1 MRPVFQIWS
10 LDQQNILIFLKSEL
24 GERRHILS
32 VLRKAVRAVNHVA
45 FMSFIYGVR
54 FITLFP
60 MLILL
65 KLYEKIKLE
74 KWWLEQEKYV
84 QWECLLCFEF
94 VILSSKIS
102 LAIKSEWVLNS
113 LMRQSV
119 VLLIC
124 IYKEQMENRKWL
136 G

>member
-1 MRPVFQIWS
+1 
-10 LDQQNILIFLKSEL
+10 
-24 GERRHILS
+24 
-32 VLRKAVRAVNHVA
+32 
-45 FMSFIYGVR
+45 
-54 FITLFP
+54 

-84 QWECLLCFEF
+84 RWDHMLFCEF
-94 VILSSKIS
+94 IILSSKIS
-102 LAIKSEWVLNS
+102 LSIKSDWVLNS

>member
-1 MRPVFQIWS
+1 
-10 LDQQNILIFLKSEL
+10 
-24 GERRHILS
+24 
-32 VLRKAVRAVNHVA
+32 
-45 FMSFIYGVR
+45 
-54 FITLFP
+54 

-84 QWECLLCFEF
+84 QWEHLLCFEF